1 MCGSRV
7 SPRGAPWSDL
17 EPVKHFQ
24 TGPGR
29 PVWHFRPDRTGRSI
43 FVIGPAKNRSVLWYN
58 PTRHENINVSFS
70 SYRWHRLN
78 TMLYKF
84 QYGNYSG
91 KKRVKQY
98 FGIYYSL
105 NSNRIVVNER
115 QINHLYFY
123 IHQHE
128 TTLYNIIEFNS
139 SVNMTMILEN
149 IVSLRIILI

>member
-1 MCGSRV
+1 MKSIRSRLGTGQAF
-7 SPRGAPWSDL
+7 PDR
-17 EPVKHFQ
+17 
-24 TGPGR
+24 TGPAGLTFSTGPDR
-29 PVWHFRPDRTGRSI
+29 PVTGRSI

-70 SYRWHRLN
+70 RYRWHKLN

-115 QINHLYFY
+115 QTNHLYFY
-123 IHQHE
+123 IHQHG

-139 SVNMTMILEN
+139 SINMTMILEN
-149 IVSLRIILI
+149 IVSLRIILM